1 MLPVIIDPACELDIE
16 SAQLWYGSRVDGLD
30 DRFVAAIDTALE
42 RIQDHPLA
50 YPVVVENVRRSITSI
65 FPYVFTLS
73 LNQMKS
79 SSSPAFIKANRQT
92 CYYDASVGKL

>member
-65 FPYVFTLS
+65 FPYCVYFVIEPDEIVIIACLHQS
-73 LNQMKS
+73 E
-79 SSSPAFIKANRQT
+79 SPNVLLRRI
-92 CYYDASVGKL
+92 GW